1 MSSLQGI
8 FCLLFGT
15 LTWGLLWYP
24 YRLLDENGISGV
36 HASLYSFIGALILAS
51 FFYQLKNLG
60 SFYKKEFWIY
70 ACIGGIT
77 NIAYVL
83 AVISGEIVRVMLLFF
98 LSPIWTIPMSFYLLK
113 EKIFK
118 KNIFAAMLALLG
130 AFIILWHEDLF
141 RQPLNLSDTYAIIA
155 GIGFA
160 MTNVMARFYKHLSV
174 QEKSY
179 AIWSGVVL
187 MAITVLFFFQL
198 DFTPSYSLTPSLLL
212 IGLISLTLVIT
223 TLVVQHGLTLV
234 PAVKA
239 SPIFLFEIIVAGISA
254 YFLANEVINLKDL
267 LGGVFIVTGILISTR
282 QD

>member
-1 MSSLQGI
+1 
-8 FCLLFGT
+8 
-15 LTWGLLWYP
+15 
-24 YRLLDENGISGV
+24 
-36 HASLYSFIGALILAS
+36 
-51 FFYQLKNLG
+51 
-60 SFYKKEFWIY
+60 
-70 ACIGGIT
+70 
-77 NIAYVL
+77 
-83 AVISGEIVRVMLLFF
+83 
-98 LSPIWTIPMSFYLLK
+98 
-113 EKIFK
+113 
-118 KNIFAAMLALLG
+118 
-130 AFIILWHEDLF
+130 
-141 RQPLNLSDTYAIIA
+141 
-155 GIGFA
+155 
-160 MTNVMARFYKHLSV
+160 
-174 QEKSY
+174 
-179 AIWSGVVL
+179 